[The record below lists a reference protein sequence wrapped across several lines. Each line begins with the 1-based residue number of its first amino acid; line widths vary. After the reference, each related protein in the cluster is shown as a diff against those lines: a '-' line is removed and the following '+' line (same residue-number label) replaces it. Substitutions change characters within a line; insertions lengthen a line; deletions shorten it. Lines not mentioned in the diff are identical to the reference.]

1 MGYNSVGDNTGS
13 ISIRLAVIA
22 SET

>member
-1 MGYNSVGDNTGS
+1 VGYNSVAGMYGS

-22 SET
+22 F